1 MKKIAIVMLCILVVA
16 AVATSSAAT
25 KWQFARVFT
34 SKANTTQGCAVAPDG
49 KVWVCTF
56 NASGD
61 TLLPY
66 TSMRS
71 IVVYNTDGTVA
82 KRIQTLTVG
91 ATTDTLNNTINGRG
105 IYRAKNG
112 DILYSVG
119 GKPGGYRINS
129 STYQGIAKFT
139 TTYSVARMCDTDN
152 GDVIVGPVGGGAA
165 GIKLYTTGLAFV
177 SNLVSSTP
185 QTARGFLISGDGKY
199 IYHGAADGPGVLK
212 YYSAF
217 GVLDTFVV
225 ADTLLKGKTGGSLGW
240 RKGNLW
246 VGSDA
251 DFAWYEVNPTT
262 KAILDSIKWDT
273 TGTNPKL
280 CATRG
285 IDFSLGG
292 DTAYVAGSDGG
303 AVEMF
308 VQTIVSVEPV
318 KDAVPHG
325 YALSQNYPNPFNPTT
340 EIQFT
345 VMGSGQTTIKV
356 YDVLGKEVA
365 TLVDEHMSP
374 GTYRTKFDAA
384 GLSSGTYIYT
394 LTQNGTRLTNK
405 MMLVK

>member
-1 MKKIAIVMLCILVVA
+1 MKKIAIVVLCILVVG
-16 AVATSSAAT
+16 AVVTASAAT
-25 KWQFARVFT
+25 TWKFARVFT

-49 KVWVCTF
+49 KVWVCTYG
-56 NASGD
+56 ASGD

-71 IVVYNTDGTVA
+71 IVVYNTDGTEF

-91 ATTDTLNNTINGRG
+91 STIDTLKSTVNGRG

-112 DILYSVG
+112 DMLYSFG
-119 GKPGGYRINS
+119 GGGGYRINS
-129 STYQGIAKFT
+129 TTYQATAKFT
-139 TTYSVARMCDTDN
+139 VGYSVARMCDTDN

-165 GIKLYTTGLAFV
+165 GIKLYTAGLAFV

-185 QTARGFLISGDGKY
+185 QTSRGFLISGDGKN

-225 ADTLLKGKTGGSLGW
+225 ADTLLKGKNGGSLGW

-280 CATRG
+280 CTTRG

-292 DTAYVAGSDGG
+292 DTAYVAGSDGS
-303 AVEMF
+303 AIEMF
-308 VQTIVSVEPV
+308 VRTLVSVEPV
-318 KDAVPHG
+318 KDAVPHD
-325 YALSQNYPNPFNPTT
+325 YVLSQNFPNPFNPTT

-345 VMGSGQTTIKV
+345 VKGSGQTTLKV
-356 YDVLGKEVA
+356 YDLLGKEVA
-365 TLVDEHMSP
+365 TLVDEHMNA
-374 GTYRTKFDAA
+374 GTYRTRFDAT

-394 LTQNGTRLTNK
+394 LTQNGTRLSNK